1 MGAIRSGQFAGQES
15 AARKVSSPSSFS
27 PLVWLG
33 FCYIHTSHPL
43 QISSV
48 LCMYLLHKC
57 MYLLHN
63 FLADNV
69 KQFFKCPRNTVYF
82 TIITALE
89 NFLSEQLGNSP
100 LVPRTNIL
108 SNEYNICT

>member
-1 MGAIRSGQFAGQES
+1 
-15 AARKVSSPSSFS
+15 
-27 PLVWLG
+27 
-33 FCYIHTSHPL
+33 
-43 QISSV
+43 
-48 LCMYLLHKC
+48 

-108 SNEYNICT
+108 SNEYNICMYLTFINQLIPVVCIPFAQ